1 MKKITLDSVEK
12 ALDGWLRPKLCG
24 ESWDNTGILVGS
36 GLFSKEEK
44 PINSILV
51 CNDLR
56 TKVVNEAIKLKVD
69 LIVAYHPII
78 LRDPVKAVGYGH
90 WKVLILSLDILIM
103 SESKTHLSLDLS
115 II

>member
-1 MKKITLDSVEK
+1 MKKITLESVEK
-12 ALDGWLRPKLCG
+12 ALNGWLRPKLCG
-24 ESWDNTGILVGS
+24 EPWDNTGILVGS

-51 CNDLR
+51 CNDLT
-56 TKVVNEAIKLKVD
+56 TKVVKEAIELKVE

-90 WKVLILSLDILIM
+90 WKVQIVFLTSTYLQVN
-103 SESKTHLSLDLS
+103 
-115 II
+115 